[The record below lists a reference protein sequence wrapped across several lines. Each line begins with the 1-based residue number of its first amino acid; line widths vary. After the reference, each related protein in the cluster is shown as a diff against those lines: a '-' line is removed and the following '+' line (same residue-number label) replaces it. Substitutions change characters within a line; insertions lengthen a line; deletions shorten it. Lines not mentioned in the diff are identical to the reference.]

1 MQLKNNSLFL
11 TVALML
17 GMALV
22 AFVPATLQAQ
32 QQVRITGGP
41 TLDTVNSNS
50 VFITWSTSL
59 PSSSRVWWSKD
70 KNNLTHLAEGPES
83 GQTSHRVE
91 ILNLEPNTTYY
102 FTVESGQTRG
112 TKAENEA
119 ETPNVYS
126 FTTTAPGQSKRNQTP
141 QVAEAGTVAGNLENG
156 KVQITNGP
164 IIEAAFGN
172 SARIAWSTNI
182 PGSTR
187 VNYGTDI
194 NNMNQLAEAPWGQGG
209 RTHRVELGTLRAT
222 SIASRRQLKVA
233 SLGEL
238 TIHSK
243 CANHQEE
250 WEQGRRGCRPFLCTL
265 ARQDKD
271 DPRRL

>member
-59 PSSSRVWWSKD
+59 PSSSRVWWSK
-70 KNNLTHLAEGPES
+70 E
-83 GQTSHRVE
+83 TSHRVE

-126 FTTTAPGQSKRNQTP
+126 FTTTAPGQSKRNQAP

-194 NNMNQLAEAPWGQGG
+194 NNMNQY
-209 RTHRVELGTLRAT
+209 T
-222 SIASRRQLKVA
+222 S
-233 SLGEL
+233 G
-238 TIHSK
+238 
-243 CANHQEE
+243 
-250 WEQGRRGCRPFLCTL
+250 
-265 ARQDKD
+265 
-271 DPRRL
+271 

>member
-1 MQLKNNSLFL
+1 
-11 TVALML
+11 
-17 GMALV
+17 
-22 AFVPATLQAQ
+22 
-32 QQVRITGGP
+32 
-41 TLDTVNSNS
+41 
-50 VFITWSTSL
+50 
-59 PSSSRVWWSKD
+59 
-70 KNNLTHLAEGPES
+70 
-83 GQTSHRVE
+83 
-91 ILNLEPNTTYY
+91 
-102 FTVESGQTRG
+102 G

-194 NNMNQLAEAPWGQGG
+194 NNMNQLAEAPLGPGRAHASSGAEKPEAQHHLFLPGG
-209 RTHRVELGTLRAT
+209 NRAR
-222 SIASRRQLKVA
+222 S
-233 SLGEL
+233 
-238 TIHSK
+238 
-243 CANHQEE
+243 EE
-250 WEQGRRGCRPFLCTL
+250 
-265 ARQDKD
+265 
-271 DPRRL
+271 

>member
-1 MQLKNNSLFL
+1 MQIKNSFL
-11 TVALML
+11 SL
-17 GMALV
+17 GMSLLLGMV
-22 AFVPATLQAQ
+22 SVVLVPATLQAQ

-112 TKAENEA
+112 GTKAENEA

-141 QVAEAGTVAGNLENG
+141 QVAEAGTVAGN
-156 KVQITNGP
+156 
-164 IIEAAFGN
+164 
-172 SARIAWSTNI
+172 
-182 PGSTR
+182 
-187 VNYGTDI
+187 
-194 NNMNQLAEAPWGQGG
+194 
-209 RTHRVELGTLRAT
+209 
-222 SIASRRQLKVA
+222 
-233 SLGEL
+233 
-238 TIHSK
+238 
-243 CANHQEE
+243 
-250 WEQGRRGCRPFLCTL
+250 
-265 ARQDKD
+265 
-271 DPRRL
+271 

>member
-70 KNNLTHLAEGPES
+70 KKNLTHLAEGPES

-91 ILNLEPNTTYY
+91 ILNLGPNKNDYCP
-102 FTVESGQTRG
+102 VEAGQKRG
-112 TKAENEA
+112 TQPEN
-119 ETPNVYS
+119 
-126 FTTTAPGQSKRNQTP
+126 Q
-141 QVAEAGTVAGNLENG
+141 
-156 KVQITNGP
+156 
-164 IIEAAFGN
+164 
-172 SARIAWSTNI
+172 
-182 PGSTR
+182 
-187 VNYGTDI
+187 
-194 NNMNQLAEAPWGQGG
+194 
-209 RTHRVELGTLRAT
+209 
-222 SIASRRQLKVA
+222 
-233 SLGEL
+233 
-238 TIHSK
+238 
-243 CANHQEE
+243 
-250 WEQGRRGCRPFLCTL
+250 
-265 ARQDKD
+265 
-271 DPRRL
+271 

>member
-17 GMALV
+17 GIALV

-70 KNNLTHLAEGPES
+70 KNNLTHLAEGRES

-102 FTVESGQTRG
+102 FTVESGRKCYN
-112 TKAENEA
+112 KAA
-119 ETPNVYS
+119 NVVDTLIIYS
-126 FTTTAPGQSKRNQTP
+126 
-141 QVAEAGTVAGNLENG
+141 L
-156 KVQITNGP
+156 
-164 IIEAAFGN
+164 
-172 SARIAWSTNI
+172 
-182 PGSTR
+182 
-187 VNYGTDI
+187 
-194 NNMNQLAEAPWGQGG
+194 
-209 RTHRVELGTLRAT
+209 
-222 SIASRRQLKVA
+222 
-233 SLGEL
+233 
-238 TIHSK
+238 
-243 CANHQEE
+243 
-250 WEQGRRGCRPFLCTL
+250 
-265 ARQDKD
+265 
-271 DPRRL
+271 

>member
-1 MQLKNNSLFL
+1 
-11 TVALML
+11 
-17 GMALV
+17 MALV
-22 AFVPATLQAQ
+22 AFVPATLQSQ

-126 FTTTAPGQSKRNQTP
+126 FTTTAPVRASAIRHRRLPKLAPSPVISRTVKYRLRTDRLSKLLSAIQPGSR
-141 QVAEAGTVAGNLENG
+141 G
-156 KVQITNGP
+156 
-164 IIEAAFGN
+164 
-172 SARIAWSTNI
+172 ARIFQEARVSTMV
-182 PGSTR
+182 PT
-187 VNYGTDI
+187 
-194 NNMNQLAEAPWGQGG
+194 
-209 RTHRVELGTLRAT
+209 
-222 SIASRRQLKVA
+222 
-233 SLGEL
+233 
-238 TIHSK
+238 
-243 CANHQEE
+243 
-250 WEQGRRGCRPFLCTL
+250 
-265 ARQDKD
+265 
-271 DPRRL
+271 